1 MNAQWK
7 AETGALITNS
17 FWSIWY
23 FRFFIP
29 ISTGNM
35 RNVSVFPSDFVV
47 VVIVV
52 KLLYGNC
59 LSCLELAFENDSTIS
74 QIRDLGQGSKRL
86 CESVPV
92 ILN

>member
-1 MNAQWK
+1 M
-7 AETGALITNS
+7 
-17 FWSIWY
+17 
-23 FRFFIP
+23 
-29 ISTGNM
+29 
-35 RNVSVFPSDFVV
+35 FPSDFVV